1 MLDKQFF
8 KIDGAFIDRKTIQT
22 PQLELTQ
29 ATYQEKITRS

>member
-22 PQLELTQ
+22 PQLTQ